1 MNICEYA
8 TPPPPIISLATA
20 LKIRRNKQDIKAFVD
35 GWNEAVEVIETNKSR
50 FTVNRCTELTVIENE
65 ISSC

>member
-1 MNICEYA
+1 MNICEYE
-8 TPPPPIISLATA
+8 TPPPIISLATA

-35 GWNEAVEVIETNKSR
+35 GWNEAVEVTETNKSR